1 MWLQQDDEEGFGFGS
16 AELSEEGSDWLTTMD
31 TGGVEVEEGIAE
43 EGVAEEEGAGAEAE
57 AEAATFEEEEGG
69 RDIGVDDE
77 DAKKLL
83 MFTGLD
89 DIFVRDRPLS
99 SSGYSKRN
107 RCVSVK

>member
-31 TGGVEVEEGIAE
+31 TGGVEVEEGGVE
-43 EGVAEEEGAGAEAE
+43 EGVAEEEVAEV
-57 AEAATFEEEEGG
+57 AEAATFEEEEGAEGG
-69 RDIGVDDE
+69 RDNGVDDE